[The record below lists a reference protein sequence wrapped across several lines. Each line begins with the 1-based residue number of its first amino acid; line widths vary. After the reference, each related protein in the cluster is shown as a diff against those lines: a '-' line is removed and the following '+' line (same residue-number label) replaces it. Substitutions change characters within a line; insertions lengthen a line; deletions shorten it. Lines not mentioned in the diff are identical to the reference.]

1 MGTKCDFRQNPIPHY
16 DGCQQSLDARHIF
29 QVLTK
34 HFWFWKK
41 HFLSIR
47 NEKTGRF
54 HKILAPNLYVRVFPN
69 GDVLYRFFPST
80 SGFSDLW
87 KTLLQYSGLPDGGLI
102 IKMIT
107 IMRMTRWKNYN
118 YNMIMNNN
126 NNNAAS
132 VSPWWLPAP
141 CIFSSS
147 LLTSRLATSMLPAVR
162 IFWIN
167 IFMSSDDFFHFTTHV
182 INDDS
187 SFVNM

>member
-1 MGTKCDFRQNPIPHY
+1 MRRREGFTKYLLQTSMSVFFRTETF
-16 DGCQQSLDARHIF
+16 S
-29 QVLTK
+29 
-34 HFWFWKK
+34 
-41 HFLSIR
+41 
-47 NEKTGRF
+47 TG
-54 HKILAPNLYVRVFPN
+54 
-69 GDVLYRFFPST
+69 FFPLQVA
-80 SGFSDLW
+80 FQIFK
-87 KTLLQYSGLPDGGLI
+87 KTLLQYSGLPGGGLI

-118 YNMIMNNN
+118 YNIIMNN

-132 VSPWWLPAP
+132 VSPWWLPVP

-147 LLTSRLATSMLPAVR
+147 LLTSRLATSMLPAVM

-167 IFMSSDDFFHFTTHV
+167 IFMSSDDFFHFTTHI

>member
-1 MGTKCDFRQNPIPHY
+1 MQEYQFQITLRQRWNDQRLSFRRKLPLSHQGEKTEKLWQVFKHSFVAPAVNNGKLPRGSSVKKSVLENLKMGTKCDFRQNPIPHY

-34 HFWFWKK
+34 HFWFWKRNK

-102 IKMIT
+102 IKFLT
-107 IMRMTRWKNYN
+107 IMRMTRWKK
-118 YNMIMNNN
+118 
-126 NNNAAS
+126 
-132 VSPWWLPAP
+132 L
-141 CIFSSS
+141 
-147 LLTSRLATSMLPAVR
+147 
-162 IFWIN
+162 
-167 IFMSSDDFFHFTTHV
+167 
-182 INDDS
+182 
-187 SFVNM
+187 